1 MFYKIADSV
10 ENIESEFIVF
20 RVRMK
25 LFPTKFEF

>member
-10 ENIESEFIVF
+10 EKIESKFIVF

-25 LFPTKFEF
+25 LFPTEFES